1 MSIREWTC
9 PNCGEHH
16 IRDVNAALNLKQNA
30 IEKIRDVRQGVPEL
44 SKTSVG
50 SVEALAE
57 LALADCGAF
66 DEAENLTG
74 NGQNVFTHKYVKG

>member
-1 MSIREWTC
+1 VS
-9 PNCGEHH
+9 
-16 IRDVNAALNLKQNA
+16 
-30 IEKIRDVRQGVPEL
+30 EL
-44 SKTSVG
+44 SKTSVE